1 MADDDELSEDS
12 DFEAGGDEAFDET
25 PEFVE
30 EEFAEEEFSEED
42 FDEEGFDEEVI
53 GAEEVLDDELLEED
67 EAEPG
72 PRPAAAA
79 RKAGGEEDEE
89 DDDDV
94 LDPDDIEADLEEI
107 LRDRIAA
114 ADDEDEEEEEEAPLA
129 SERTVGSVA
138 PKRADEWTCTGC
150 FLIVSA
156 SQFGSRENPTCPSG
170 EEPCPSIARL

>member
-1 MADDDELSEDS
+1 MADDELTDDDDLEVLGDVVDEES
-12 DFEAGGDEAFDET
+12 D
-25 PEFVE
+25 

-42 FDEEGFDEEVI
+42 FDEEVFDDDALAGDEDLAVEVIDEDEE
-53 GAEEVLDDELLEED
+53 ET
-67 EAEPG
+67 G
-72 PRPAAAA
+72 PRPVA
-79 RKAGGEEDEE
+79 RKASGGDDEDD

-114 ADDEDEEEEEEAPLA
+114 ADDEDDEEEEEAPLP

-138 PKRADEWTCTGC
+138 PKRADEWTCPGC

-156 SQFGSRENPTCPSG
+156 SQFGSRDNPTCPSG
-170 EEPCPSIARL
+170 EDPCPSLERL

>member
-1 MADDDELSEDS
+1 MADDELTDDDELEDL
-12 DFEAGGDEAFDET
+12 GDVVDE
-25 PEFVE
+25 ESE

-42 FDEEGFDEEVI
+42 FDEEVFDDDALAGDEDLAVEVIDEE
-53 GAEEVLDDELLEED
+53 EEET
-67 EAEPG
+67 G
-72 PRPAAAA
+72 PRPVA
-79 RKAGGEEDEE
+79 RKAAGDDEED

-114 ADDEDEEEEEEAPLA
+114 ADDEEDEEEEEAPLP

-138 PKRADEWTCTGC
+138 PKRADEWTCPGC

-156 SQFGSRENPTCPSG
+156 SQFGSRDNPTCPSG
-170 EEPCPSIARL
+170 EDPCPSLERL